1 VTASPA
7 KSSYLNDVAPL
18 PQRLRNLLV
27 SRRPLTGAEESELDA
42 EMALIK
48 QRIRERRSAWE
59 ASHGPIPVE
68 PPGAFIEAERE

>member
-1 VTASPA
+1 MSGPSV
-7 KSSYLNDVAPL
+7 VA
-18 PQRLRNLLV
+18 RERAENLLNPYV
-27 SRRPLTGAEESELDA
+27 VGRPLTGAEESELDA